1 MTEVYRSNLWSFL
14 IHKKQSNKDLDF
26 FTRNAQQD
34 KRARQIQDKII
45 EERKIQMNA
54 VSIEILHEIIKEAQ
68 QRAERENG

>member
-1 MTEVYRSNLWSFL
+1 MIN
-14 IHKKQSNKDLDF
+14 NNDLDF

-34 KRARQIQDKII
+34 KRAREIQDRII
-45 EERKIQMNA
+45 EERKIQMNN

>member
-1 MTEVYRSNLWSFL
+1 M
-14 IHKKQSNKDLDF
+14 ISNKDLDF

-34 KRARQIQDKII
+34 KRARQIQDRII
-45 EERKIQMNA
+45 EERKIQMNN

>member
-1 MTEVYRSNLWSFL
+1 MIN
-14 IHKKQSNKDLDF
+14 NNDLDF
-26 FTRNAQQD
+26 FTRNAKQD
-34 KRARQIQDKII
+34 KRARQIQDQII

>member
-1 MTEVYRSNLWSFL
+1 MIN
-14 IHKKQSNKDLDF
+14 NKDLDF

-34 KRARQIQDKII
+34 KRARQIQDRII
-45 EERKIQMNA
+45 EERKIQMNK

>member
-1 MTEVYRSNLWSFL
+1 M
-14 IHKKQSNKDLDF
+14 ISNKDLDF

-45 EERKIQMNA
+45 EERKIQMNN

>member
-1 MTEVYRSNLWSFL
+1 MIDN
-14 IHKKQSNKDLDF
+14 DLDF
-26 FTRNAQQD
+26 FTRNAKQD

-45 EERKIQMNA
+45 EERKIQMNN

>member
-1 MTEVYRSNLWSFL
+1 M
-14 IHKKQSNKDLDF
+14 ISNKDLDF

-34 KRARQIQDKII
+34 KRARQIQDRII
-45 EERKIQMNA
+45 EERKIQMNE

>member
-1 MTEVYRSNLWSFL
+1 MIN
-14 IHKKQSNKDLDF
+14 NNDLDF

-34 KRARQIQDKII
+34 KRARQIQDQII
-45 EERKIQMNA
+45 EERKIQMNK